1 MAYACVMESVV
12 SFPWC
17 AFSSRTVV
25 ACLQL
30 LFYIWPID
38 ALPVDYTL
46 PLEKGMSLS
55 EKHTVST
62 PRCYPPVSSHF
73 SPEALYVLF
82 LKNSIYNI
90 L

>member
-1 MAYACVMESVV
+1 MRVLWSLWFL
-12 SFPWC
+12 FPGVR
-17 AFSSRTVV
+17 FPHM
-25 ACLQL
+25 L
-30 LFYIWPID
+30 LLLAYIWPTD

-62 PRCYPPVSSHF
+62 PRYYPPVSSHF